1 MNSHDVFTVSTATLD
16 DWYQVA
22 EWADQEGWNVGDG
35 DVACF
40 HPTDPAGFFIG
51 RLGARPVA
59 AVSIVNYDDRYAV
72 LGHYL
77 TDPEFRGRGYG
88 LATWKAAFPHSG
100 NRTVGLDAMPAQQ
113 ANYETSGFKAVHNT
127 VHFAG
132 IPARPGGL
140 GGLGGLVE
148 GVAPV
153 TPEHAEALAAYD
165 RHCFPADRSGFV
177 ARWLTAPGRTAR
189 VRLRDGAVA
198 GYGVIRPAGR
208 GHRIGPLFADTPEDA
223 AALFDGLVEHLGPG
237 EEVSLDIPGTHAASA
252 DLLTSRGLAAQFHTV
267 RMYTGPVPETAE
279 ERVFA
284 ITTLELG

>member
-1 MNSHDVFTVSTATLD
+1 MNSHDAFTVSTATLE

-22 EWADQEGWNVGDG
+22 EWADGEGWNVGDG

-51 RLGARPVA
+51 RLGERPVA

-77 TDPEFRGRGYG
+77 TDPEFRGRGHG
-88 LATWKAAFPHSG
+88 LATWKAAFLHSG
-100 NRTVGLDAMPAQQ
+100 NRTVGLDAMPAQR
-113 ANYETSGFKAVHNT
+113 ANYETYGFKAVHDT

-132 IPARPGGL
+132 RPARPAGPV
-140 GGLGGLVE
+140 GLVE
-148 GVAPV
+148 GVALV

-165 RHCFPADRSGFV
+165 RRCFPADRSGFV

-223 AALFDGLVEHLGPG
+223 AALFDALVDHLDPD

-252 DLLTSRGLAAQFHTV
+252 DLLRSRGLAAQFHTV

>member
-1 MNSHDVFTVSTATLD
+1 MNSHDAFTVSTATLE

-22 EWADQEGWNVGDG
+22 EWADEEGWNVGDG

-51 RLGARPVA
+51 RLGERPVA
-59 AVSIVNYDDRYAV
+59 AVSIVNYDHRYAV

-77 TDPEFRGRGYG
+77 TDPEFRGRGHG
-88 LATWKAAFPHSG
+88 LATWKAAFPHAG
-100 NRTVGLDAMPAQQ
+100 NRTVGLDAMPAQR
-113 ANYETSGFKAVHNT
+113 ANYETYGFKAVHDT

-132 IPARPGGL
+132 RPARPGGP
-140 GGLGGLVE
+140 VR
-148 GVAPV
+148 GVALV

-165 RHCFPADRSGFV
+165 RRCFPADRSGFV

-208 GHRIGPLFADTPEDA
+208 GHRIGPLFADTPGDA
-223 AALFDGLVEHLGPG
+223 AALFDALVDHLDPD

-252 DLLTSRGLAAQFHTV
+252 DLLRSRGLAAQFHTV